1 LRGVFHMAGNGE
13 TSWAGL
19 AEAIFAASA
28 ARGGPAARVK
38 PITSAEYPTPAARPA
53 NSRLDC
59 TKLAREHGVR
69 LPAWQGSLDT
79 VIGRLLG

>member
-1 LRGVFHMAGNGE
+1 MAGTGE

-19 AEAIFAASA
+19 AEAVFAASA

-38 PITSAEYPTPAARPA
+38 AIATADYPTPAARPA

-59 TKLAREHGVR
+59 TKIARLHGVR
-69 LPAWQGSLDT
+69 LPAWQDSLDR
-79 VIGRLLG
+79 VIGRLIGPEKDTA